1 MIEISAPWF
10 HLMKMGDLNLFD
22 EIPRNA
28 DAAKWW
34 LERQRE
40 LRFTFGVLSALKLA
54 MFTHHKAAADGS
66 IVGVFRPTTAFKRYR
81 PVDLEKR
88 INLEIETEE
97 LKAAFDA
104 ELLLARRMRPKKR
117 KMIKL

>member
-1 MIEISAPWF
+1 
-10 HLMKMGDLNLFD
+10 MGDLNLFD
-22 EIPRNA
+22 EIPRTA
-28 DAAKWW
+28 DAAKWR
-34 LERQRE
+34 LERQRK
-40 LRFTFGVLSALKLA
+40 LRFTFGVLSALGLA

-66 IVGVFRPTTAFKRYR
+66 VVGVFQPTTAFKRYQ

-104 ELLLARRMRPKKR
+104 ELLRARRKRPKKR
-117 KMIKL
+117 KMIKI

>member
-22 EIPRNA
+22 DIPRTA

-40 LRFTFGVLSALKLA
+40 LRFTFGVLSALGLA

-66 IVGVFRPTTAFKRYR
+66 VVGVFRPTTAFKRYQLF
-81 PVDLEKR
+81 DLEKR
-88 INLEIETEE
+88 INPEIETEE
-97 LKAAFDA
+97 FKATPDA
-104 ELLLARRMRPKKR
+104 ALLRAGRKQPKKR
-117 KMIKL
+117 KMIKI